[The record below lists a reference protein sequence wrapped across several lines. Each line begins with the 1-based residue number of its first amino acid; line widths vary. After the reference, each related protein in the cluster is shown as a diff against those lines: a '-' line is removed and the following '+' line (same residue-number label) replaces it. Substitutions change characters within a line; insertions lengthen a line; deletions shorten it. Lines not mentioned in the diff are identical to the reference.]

1 MNCELK
7 ERRITMVKIRLMTI
21 NDWKGVEEVWKE
33 HEGTNPVDDCEEG
46 FTRYLKRN
54 PATSFVAVDG
64 DRIIGTILAG
74 HDGRRGFFHHVVV
87 APEYRKCGIG
97 EDLVNHAM
105 EALEKEGIQ
114 KTALVVFEY
123 NELGNGFWEHI
134 GFTTRPD
141 LVYRNK
147 YVK

>member
-1 MNCELK
+1 
-7 ERRITMVKIRLMTI
+7 MVKIRLMTI
-21 NDWKGVEEVWKE
+21 NDWESVEKVWKD
-33 HEGTNPVDDCEEG
+33 HEGTNPVDDSEEG

-54 PATSFVAVDG
+54 PTTSFVAEDDG
-64 DRIIGTILAG
+64 KIIGTILAG
-74 HDGRRGFFHHVVV
+74 HDGRRGFLHHVVV
-87 APEYRKCGIG
+87 LPGYRLKGVG
-97 EDLVNHAM
+97 EEMVSRAM

-114 KTALVVFEY
+114 KTALVVFED
-123 NELGNGFWEHI
+123 NDLGNGFWEHI